1 MSNRHNKI
9 GIQRELY
16 LQWFDHAALVYSS
29 GYTKTAARQELYSY
43 LDNAVGFI
51 TSPSNQTKTYIANVL
66 IKTWIAPDKELVPL
80 RDMAHTLLNSNSC
93 SRSAVHWA
101 LLCAAYPF
109 WYNVASR
116 VGRLLNL
123 QDQVT
128 QSQIVLRLK
137 ETYGDRQTVSRR
149 ARYVIRSL
157 VNWNV
162 LRDSKEKGCYEK
174 VLPVVITDL
183 DLSVF
188 MLEAALYA
196 SPEDKQALSLL
207 LNNPAFFPFQLP
219 VIVGDYV
226 SQHTERVEV
235 DRYGLDDE
243 YLRLSSRLL

>member
-1 MSNRHNKI
+1 
-9 GIQRELY
+9 
-16 LQWFDHAALVYSS
+16 
-29 GYTKTAARQELYSY
+29 
-43 LDNAVGFI
+43 
-51 TSPSNQTKTYIANVL
+51 
-66 IKTWIAPDKELVPL
+66 
-80 RDMAHTLLNSNSC
+80 MAHTLLNSNSC
-93 SRSAVHWA
+93 YRSAVHWA

-162 LRDSKEKGCYEK
+162 LRDSKVKGCYEK